1 MQTHARAKLEILVEA
16 PIVRRISDLLT
27 GQGVRNITILPV
39 VAGTD
44 ASGDWAEIGV
54 TDAFERRLLV
64 CVCAEAVADTVME
77 RLADVFARYPGAV
90 YRSQV
95 QVMRSERF

>member
-64 CVCAEAVADTVME
+64 CVCGPRPPPFHVDQLGKT
-77 RLADVFARYPGAV
+77 
-90 YRSQV
+90 
-95 QVMRSERF
+95 